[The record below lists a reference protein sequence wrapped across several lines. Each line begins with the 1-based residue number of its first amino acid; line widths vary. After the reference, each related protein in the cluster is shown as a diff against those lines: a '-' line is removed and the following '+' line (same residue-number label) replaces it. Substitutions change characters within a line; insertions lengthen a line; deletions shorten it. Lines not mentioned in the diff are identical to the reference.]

1 MPDLSTCTVAVIL
14 PKYAVAI
21 GLDEE
26 MIKKYVWYQQK
37 QDSGQA
43 KLEF

>member
-1 MPDLSTCTVAVIL
+1 LN
-14 PKYAVAI
+14 
-21 GLDEE
+21 EE
-26 MIKKYVWYQQK
+26 MIKKYVTYQQK